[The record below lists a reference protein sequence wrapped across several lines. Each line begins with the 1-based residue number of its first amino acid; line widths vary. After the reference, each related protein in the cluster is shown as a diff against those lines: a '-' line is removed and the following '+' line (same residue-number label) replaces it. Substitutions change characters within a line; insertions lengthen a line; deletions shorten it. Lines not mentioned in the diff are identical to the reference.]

1 MNVMV
6 SAVYEFFDE
15 NNLLHTSHCKRLL
28 TFEICVLP
36 SCWIYS
42 SCDECRRLV
51 LFAGSSIAGHEPVC
65 SLALNTETV
74 SKSECL
80 CGNQVTMQCDYWDVN
95 EPAFTC
101 HMLCTISAVI
111 HTTSGFDDRVE
122 FCQAFKK
129 TILAIYIIEVIKST
143 PLEEGFMIW
152 MRSVVSDKC

>member
-1 MNVMV
+1 M
-6 SAVYEFFDE
+6 
-15 NNLLHTSHCKRLL
+15 
-28 TFEICVLP
+28 
-36 SCWIYS
+36 
-42 SCDECRRLV
+42 

-101 HMLCTISAVI
+101 HIHCTISAVI

-129 TILAIYIIEVIKST
+129 TILAIYIIKVIKST

-152 MRSVVSDKC
+152 MRSVISHKSVNALVHSVGGENDIHSMQC